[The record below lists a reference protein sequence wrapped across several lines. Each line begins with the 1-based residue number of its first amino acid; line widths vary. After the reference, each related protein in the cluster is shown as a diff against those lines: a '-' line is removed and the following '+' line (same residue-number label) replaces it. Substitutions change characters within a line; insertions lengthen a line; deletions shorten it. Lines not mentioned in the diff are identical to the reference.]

1 MTPPLAEIAA
11 ALGGEV
17 AARQVLAPGP
27 GHSPWDRSLSVKPDK
42 DAPEGFIVHSFAGDD
57 PLLCRDHVR
66 KLLGLPAFEPK
77 KNESGG
83 GKSWTL
89 ISEHIYRTEANEP
102 FLRVRKCRDEHGKK
116 QYRQSRWD
124 GRQWITGKPAGGK
137 VPYRLPE
144 LIAAAPDA
152 TIYIVEGEKCA
163 DAVARLGFVSTTN
176 SEGADAGK
184 GKKWTSD
191 LNRWFK
197 GRNVVIVGDND
208 GPGRRHVQHVAKNL
222 HDVAETVR
230 VLDLAK
236 CWPGEAMPVG
246 FDVVDWIAQH
256 DRAGSRLAQ
265 LAKDVPLW
273 EARPYD
279 GREETEKGAD
289 DAADEGGCGRQKLAD
304 LLIALTQRAFLFHD
318 PEGTGYADVDVE
330 GDRQTWPVRS
340 PGFKRW
346 LQWSY
351 YQEYRGAPNAEAMTA
366 ALGVIE
372 ARASFEGPEQQVAV
386 RVGHCND
393 KLYLDLCDDKWRAI
407 EIDTAGWRVID
418 SPPIRFVRSRGM
430 LPLPIPEKGGSIETL
445 RSLIN
450 VKADQ
455 DFTLV
460 VAWLL
465 AALRDRGP
473 FPVLVVT
480 GQQGSAKSTLMEI
493 LRRLIDPNFANLR
506 APPKDADDLYITAT
520 CSHMVPY
527 DNLSNIPDWLS
538 DALARIATGTAYAKR
553 KLYTDNDEVLL
564 RAEKPIALNGITEIV
579 GAADLGDRSL
589 FIIAQPIDP
598 KERKSKSEIWA
609 GFDREHPMI
618 LGALLDAVVH
628 GLHTLPTVTD
638 TEWPRMADFAIWSTA
653 CEGAYAEPGT
663 FKLAY
668 AGNRADAISAI
679 IEGDVV
685 ASAVLRLALPWSG
698 QLATLLDKLTAVVGD
713 GQARARSWPKS
724 PRALGAALRRAAP
737 LLNEQGLA
745 VAPPRPNDKT
755 RTWEIRRLSDLGEDR
770 HDQPPEQPGQ
780 PSHTDYSNRHS
791 NLGLDDGLGGCQTGK
806 PQQPDQQPA
815 AKPLQIKS
823 LGDLGGSGCP
833 ASYSSDADNRG
844 ETASGRTPQPK
855 TWRGRVP

>member
-1 MTPPLAEIAA
+1 M
-11 ALGGEV
+11 
-17 AARQVLAPGP
+17 
-27 GHSPWDRSLSVKPDK
+27 
-42 DAPEGFIVHSFAGDD
+42 
-57 PLLCRDHVR
+57 
-66 KLLGLPAFEPK
+66 
-77 KNESGG
+77 
-83 GKSWTL
+83 
-89 ISEHIYRTEANEP
+89 
-102 FLRVRKCRDEHGKK
+102 
-116 QYRQSRWD
+116 
-124 GRQWITGKPAGGK
+124 
-137 VPYRLPE
+137 PYRLPE
-144 LIAAAPDA
+144 LIAAAPND

-176 SEGADAGK
+176 SEGADAGN

-197 GRNVVIVGDND
+197 RRNVVIIGDND
-208 GPGRRHVQHVAKNL
+208 GPGRRHVQHVGKNL

-236 CWPGEAMPVG
+236 YWPGEAMPVG

-265 LAKDVPLW
+265 LAKNVPLW
-273 EARPYD
+273 ETRPYD

-289 DAADEGGCGRQKLAD
+289 DDADAGGCGRQKPAD
-304 LLIALTQRAFLFHD
+304 LLIHLAQRAFLFHD
-318 PEGTGYADVDVE
+318 AEGTGYADVDVE

-340 PGFKRW
+340 LDLSAGYCGRITRVSWP
-346 LQWSY
+346 
-351 YQEYRGAPNAEAMTA
+351 PNAEAMTA

-372 ARASFEGPEQQVAV
+372 AKASFEGPEQRVAV

-430 LPLPIPEKGGSIETL
+430 LALPIPRKGGSIEAL

-450 VKADQ
+450 VRADR

-480 GQQGSAKSTLMEI
+480 GQHGSAKSTLMEI

-520 CSHMVPY
+520 CSHIVPY

-598 KERKSKSEIWA
+598 RERKSKAQIWA
-609 GFDREHPMI
+609 GFDREHPVI

-628 GLHTLPTVTD
+628 GLRTLPTVTD
-638 TEWPRMADFAIWSTA
+638 KEWPRMADFAIWSTA

-668 AGNRADAISAI
+668 AGNRADAISSI

-685 ASAVLRLALPWSG
+685 ASAVLRLKLPWSG
-698 QLATLLDKLTAVVGD
+698 QLATLLDKLTAIVGD
-713 GQARARSWPKS
+713 CLERARSWPKS
-724 PRALGAALRRAAP
+724 SASPECGAAPGRSPAERA
-737 LLNEQGLA
+737 
-745 VAPPRPNDKT
+745 
-755 RTWEIRRLSDLGEDR
+755 
-770 HDQPPEQPGQ
+770 
-780 PSHTDYSNRHS
+780 
-791 NLGLDDGLGGCQTGK
+791 GLGGASSMS
-806 PQQPDQQPA
+806 QPHVE
-815 AKPLQIKS
+815 S
-823 LGDLGGSGCP
+823 TT
-833 ASYSSDADNRG
+833 
-844 ETASGRTPQPK
+844 TASVLVSPSDSRRSLVAPSVSTSFCAA
-855 TWRGRVP
+855 